1 MNRRPQGLG
10 QSVTVFSTQH
20 FILILLI
27 ASALLF
33 AAGCKRKSKPISSTA
48 VRNITRELVF
58 AARNASGGRAEIG
71 MRPESAPRQPGKPQ
85 TFSADQIFITVPL
98 NKSGAP
104 DLAARDAMEAEM
116 ERVADFHHLQ
126 RVERQG
132 AAGLERFD
140 YVLDGR
146 RTQSIHLVTPVPQA
160 EIAAAPA
167 RVHPRLAIVI
177 DDLGYD
183 RAQADSL
190 FRLGY
195 PITISVLPHETNSGE
210 IAEEAHRR
218 GYQVML
224 HLPMAS
230 NAGDK
235 DEPIELHPGMP
246 RAAVEKTFDSMLD
259 TVPYAAGVNNH
270 EGSLGTA
277 DQTLMDELMPLL
289 HERKLFF
296 IDSRTTAA
304 TVAESAAHSAG
315 VAAAR
320 RNVFLD
326 DEQSAPAIRK
336 QFSLALS
343 DARKNGAALAIG
355 HPHPTT
361 LEVLNKMLPEAQ
373 REGVQLVFASE
384 LAH

>member
-1 MNRRPQGLG
+1 VDR
-10 QSVTVFSTQH
+10 
-20 FILILLI
+20 
-27 ASALLF
+27 
-33 AAGCKRKSKPISSTA
+33 AGA
-48 VRNITRELVF
+48 V
-58 AARNASGGRAEIG
+58 
-71 MRPESAPRQPGKPQ
+71 
-85 TFSADQIFITVPL
+85 
-98 NKSGAP
+98 
-104 DLAARDAMEAEM
+104 
-116 ERVADFHHLQ
+116 
-126 RVERQG
+126 
-132 AAGLERFD
+132 GLERFD
-140 YVLDGR
+140 YVLDGQ
-146 RTQSIHLVTPVPQA
+146 RTQSIHLVTPVPKA
-160 EIAAAPA
+160 EVAAAPA
-167 RVHPRLAIVI
+167 RIRPRLAIVI

-195 PITISVLPHETNSGE
+195 PLTISVLPHEANSGE

-235 DEPIELHPGMP
+235 DEAIELHPGMP

-355 HPHPTT
+355 HPHPAT
-361 LEVLNKMLPEAQ
+361 LEVLNEMLPEAQ

-384 LAH
+384 LAK